1 MNAKDRNNIASVL
14 SGISSGDCNA
24 QVNAGLRLMQDHPK
38 IKANM
43 TEDECQWWGVEPLE
57 TNSENVKPSD
67 MREQEGSR

>member
-1 MNAKDRNNIASVL
+1 
-14 SGISSGDCNA
+14 
-24 QVNAGLRLMQDHPK
+24 MQDHPK